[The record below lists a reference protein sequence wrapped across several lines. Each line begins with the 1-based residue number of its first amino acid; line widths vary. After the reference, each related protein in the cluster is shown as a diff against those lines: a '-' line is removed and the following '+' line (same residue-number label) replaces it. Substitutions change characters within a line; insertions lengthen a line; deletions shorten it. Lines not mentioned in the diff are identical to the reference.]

1 MLFRSIQISLKLVL
15 PIVLNMLP
23 PVVCRW
29 RKKEEE
35 MNLEAV
41 TIQDCLDMYEKKGY
55 ATVIDDDRISF
66 FTKEG

>member
-1 MLFRSIQISLKLVL
+1 
-15 PIVLNMLP
+15 
-23 PVVCRW
+23 
-29 RKKEEE
+29 

-55 ATVIDDDRISF
+55 ATVIDDGRISF